1 MTIRASRVLAILLIT
16 MAAHAAP
23 QPRALL
29 GMGVS
34 LYQGAGGER
43 FLHVENVTPKG
54 PAAMA
59 GVQPLDIITAL
70 NGKKIA
76 FRNEVE
82 FLTYVATLQPGRP
95 IQLQIRRAEKSLRA
109 KLIPGELTPAQR
121 EAWLQT
127 FRVAERNASRP
138 SHP

>member
-1 MTIRASRVLAILLIT
+1 MMRIVRVLAIVLIT
-16 MAAHAAP
+16 MAVQAAP
-23 QPRALL
+23 QPRAWL

-34 LYQGAGGER
+34 LHQGVDGER

-54 PAAMA
+54 PATVA
-59 GVQPLDIITAL
+59 GVKPLDIIIGL
-70 NGKKIA
+70 NGKKIT

-95 IQLQIRRAEKSLRA
+95 IQLQIRRAEKLLRA

-121 EAWLQT
+121 EAWLAT
-127 FRVAERNASRP
+127 FRAAEQNARRP
-138 SHP
+138 VKP